1 MKSLKGHFLV
11 ASPRLADSNFYRSVV
26 LMVQHDAEGA
36 MGVVLNRQTS
46 SSIASLWH
54 LVSESEC
61 PSEEAVF
68 VGGPVSGPL
77 IAVHSN
83 DDLAEFEVLP
93 GVYFATDQEFVVQVV
108 TAPEGP
114 YRLFVG
120 YSGWSAGQLEGELEA
135 GGWLID
141 VATRDDVFSDY
152 SDLWNRIARRIGLD
166 ILAPTIK
173 NVRIPDDPSV
183 N

>member
-36 MGVVLNRQTS
+36 MGLVLNRQTS
-46 SSIASLWH
+46 STIAELWH
-54 LVSESEC
+54 LMSETEC
-61 PSEEAVF
+61 PSQEAVF

-77 IAVHSN
+77 LAVHSH
-83 DDLAEFEVLP
+83 DEFDELEILP
-93 GVYFATDQEFVVQVV
+93 GVYFATDQESVVEIV
-108 TAPEGP
+108 TDPHGP
-114 YRLFVG
+114 FRLFVG

-141 VATRDDVFSDY
+141 VATREDVFSDHG
-152 SDLWNRIARRIGLD
+152 DLWNRIARRIGLD